1 MEIYA
6 RVRKWGASL
15 VVILP
20 SESCRAEGIGKDDTV
35 RINVAKVQ
43 IK

>member
-1 MEIYA
+1 MEVYA
-6 RVRKWGASL
+6 RVRKWGSSL

-35 RINVAKVQ
+35 KISVIKV
-43 IK
+43 KAN